1 MASCHAQ
8 CTWSWLHELGRCFCR
23 IKTCLP
29 LYGRHSSSTWTWSY
43 CICICVFVFVL
54 CICIC
59 FVYLYIIYRI
69 KTCLPRLS
77 LIFHV
82 DIIFYK
88 NWFKSKTKTQTAYIW
103 STSCSYGS
111 CCGLLQGWMEMFL
124 FYSSVISFP
133 LDSWNC
139 WGMGMTQ
146 KCTLVH
152 TQRPGSDADDIAAVL
167 IWHRYDDNDIESVH
181 LFTLKDQMRQIILK
195 I

>member
-1 MASCHAQ
+1 MHMVVAPWAGSVLLSNQNVSA
-8 CTWSWLHELGRCFCR
+8 TLR
-23 IKTCLP
+23 
-29 LYGRHSSSTWTWSY
+29 SSLITWTLS
-43 CICICVFVFVL
+43 VFV
-54 CICIC
+54 

-103 STSCSYGS
+103 SSSCSYGS

-146 KCTLVH
+146 KCTHVH
-152 TQRPGSDADDIAAVL
+152 TQRPGSDADDIAVVL

>member
-1 MASCHAQ
+1 MLMVVAPWAGSMLLLNQNVSASLR
-8 CTWSWLHELGRCFCR
+8 S
-23 IKTCLP
+23 
-29 LYGRHSSSTWTWSY
+29 
-43 CICICVFVFVL
+43 
-54 CICIC
+54 
-59 FVYLYIIYRI
+59 
-69 KTCLPRLS
+69 S

-88 NWFKSKTKTQTAYIW
+88 NWFKSKTKTQTAYVCFA
-103 STSCSYGS
+103 SCSHGS

-146 KCTLVH
+146 KCTRVH
-152 TQRPGSDADDIAAVL
+152 TQRPGSDADDTAAVL
-167 IWHRYDDNDIESVH
+167 IWHRYVDNDIESVH
-181 LFTLKDQMRQIILK
+181 LFTLKDQMRQMKTENLAHFIDNFETRHTLSNVFRGYNSTIW